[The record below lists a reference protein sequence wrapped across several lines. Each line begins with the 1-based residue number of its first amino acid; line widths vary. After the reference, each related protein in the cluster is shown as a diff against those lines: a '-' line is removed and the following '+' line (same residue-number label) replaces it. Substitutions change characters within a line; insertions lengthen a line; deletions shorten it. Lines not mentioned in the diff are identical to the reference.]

1 MRQQG
6 KISFFLGLPGTGVP
20 GYYQAP
26 LRGWNVNCSKFCR
39 LSLVSRRVTLIRR
52 KEKRHPCAV
61 VFRLMN
67 RLLSLLIITAA
78 FAVGTLAQSRPAG
91 GPAAPANPISDL
103 PQITSHQKLAFHPFT
118 IDKLYLNQE

>member
-78 FAVGTLAQSRPAG
+78 FAVGTLAQSRPAA
-91 GPAAPANPISDL
+91 GPAAPANPIPS
-103 PQITSHQKLAFHPFT
+103 PAQNTARQKLNVHTSTPA
-118 IDKLYLNQE
+118 